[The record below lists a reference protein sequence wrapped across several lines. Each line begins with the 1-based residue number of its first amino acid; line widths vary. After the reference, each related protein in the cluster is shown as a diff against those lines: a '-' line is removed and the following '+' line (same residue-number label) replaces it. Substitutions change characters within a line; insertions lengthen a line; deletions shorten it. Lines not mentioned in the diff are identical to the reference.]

1 MKRFIWTATLAAV
14 LGQVGCDSGKKD
26 QVAQSNPTNPSGD
39 RANAAGT
46 PIASNT
52 NANGSQQP
60 GLPSEEMVPLS
71 SLNLKNPTR
80 PEEVVG
86 AFLEGMRTSNAL
98 IIESLLSTRARQEIK
113 SKGLEISPIGSPN
126 AAFEIGKAQM
136 IDPKDPNVML
146 VSSNWLEP
154 GASGTPGSEYEVVW
168 ALIKEV
174 DGWRICEMAV
184 DTHTEGEEVQVVNF
198 ENLTEVAAESTGERT
213 AAVPSSNTQ
222 SPAPPA
228 NIPALPPANSGLPPA
243 NNLALPPANAGF
255 PAANP
260 GIPGGIPALP
270 TANSGLPAGN
280 AGGLPPLPPS
290 SGSGFPS
297 ALPPAPAAGL
307 PPLGPR

>member
-1 MKRFIWTATLAAV
+1 
-14 LGQVGCDSGKKD
+14 
-26 QVAQSNPTNPSGD
+26 
-39 RANAAGT
+39 
-46 PIASNT
+46 
-52 NANGSQQP
+52 
-60 GLPSEEMVPLS
+60 
-71 SLNLKNPTR
+71 
-80 PEEVVG
+80 
-86 AFLEGMRTSNAL
+86 MRTSNAL

-154 GASGTPGSEYEVVW
+154 GASGMPGSEYEVVW

-213 AAVPSSNTQ
+213 AAVPNSNTQ

-228 NIPALPPANSGLPPA
+228 NIPALPAP
-243 NNLALPPANAGF
+243 NAGV
-255 PAANP
+255 PAANQ

-270 TANSGLPAGN
+270 PANAGLPPSNIPALPAGN
-280 AGGLPPLPPS
+280 AGSLPPLPPS

>member
-39 RANAAGT
+39 RANVAGA

-52 NANGSQQP
+52 NANGSQQS

-86 AFLEGMRTSNAL
+86 AFLEGMRTSNAQ

-154 GASGTPGSEYEVVW
+154 GASGMPGSEYEVVW

-213 AAVPSSNTQ
+213 AAVPNSNTQ

-228 NIPALPPANSGLPPA
+228 NIPALPAP
-243 NNLALPPANAGF
+243 NAGV
-255 PAANP
+255 PAANQ

-270 TANSGLPAGN
+270 PANAGLPPSNIPALPAGN
-280 AGGLPPLPPS
+280 AGSLPPLPPS

-297 ALPPAPAAGL
+297 ALPPAPAVGL

>member
-52 NANGSQQP
+52 NANGSQQS

-86 AFLEGMRTSNAL
+86 AFLEGMRTSNAQ

-154 GASGTPGSEYEVVW
+154 GASGMPGSEYEVVW

-198 ENLTEVAAESTGERT
+198 ENLTEVAADSTGERT
-213 AAVPSSNTQ
+213 AAVPNSNTQ

-228 NIPALPPANSGLPPA
+228 NIPALP
-243 NNLALPPANAGF
+243 
-255 PAANP
+255 AANQ

-270 TANSGLPAGN
+270 PAS
-280 AGGLPPLPPS
+280 AGLPPLPPS

>member
-1 MKRFIWTATLAAV
+1 
-14 LGQVGCDSGKKD
+14 
-26 QVAQSNPTNPSGD
+26 
-39 RANAAGT
+39 
-46 PIASNT
+46 
-52 NANGSQQP
+52 
-60 GLPSEEMVPLS
+60 MVPLN

-86 AFLEGMRTSNAL
+86 AFLEGMRTSNAQ

-154 GASGTPGSEYEVVW
+154 GASGMPGSEYEVVW

-213 AAVPSSNTQ
+213 AAVPNSNTQ

-228 NIPALPPANSGLPPA
+228 NIPALPAP
-243 NNLALPPANAGF
+243 NAGV
-255 PAANP
+255 PAANQ

-270 TANSGLPAGN
+270 PANA
-280 AGGLPPLPPS
+280 GLPPLPPS